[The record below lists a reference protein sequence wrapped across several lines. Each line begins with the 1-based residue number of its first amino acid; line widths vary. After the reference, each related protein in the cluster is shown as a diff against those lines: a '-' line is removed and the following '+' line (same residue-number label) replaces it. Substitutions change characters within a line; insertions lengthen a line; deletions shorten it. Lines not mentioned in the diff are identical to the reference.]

1 MNNNT
6 HFVKE
11 VLKYT
16 FGIVPMVAGFDK
28 FTNILTSWDQYLS
41 AGFVDMLP
49 FETSSFMIIVGI
61 IEIVAGIL
69 VFSVTRLG
77 AYVVSGWLVA
87 IALTLILS
95 WNYVDVAVRDLVMA
109 VAAFCLGKLSEK
121 QLVD

>member
-61 IEIVAGIL
+61 IEIVAGIPTGTTQYRHTSEHGTSNYTL
-69 VFSVTRLG
+69 EKLFHLNSLRAWATVLREQTSLIISRHQHFSQ
-77 AYVVSGWLVA
+77 
-87 IALTLILS
+87 
-95 WNYVDVAVRDLVMA
+95 N
-109 VAAFCLGKLSEK
+109 K
-121 QLVD
+121 